1 MRTMKSLL
9 ETVEQCKANAFIFDM
24 DGLIFD
30 TERIFMEILQEIAG
44 KQGYHLTKEMYV
56 ETLGLC
62 GDILEQKMVSFFGKE
77 YLFAENNRS
86 VSEKMHE
93 MAENEGLPVKPEIKE
108 CLKVL
113 KEKQIPCAVAS
124 STKSDTVKEFL
135 EKAGLLSFFQVILG
149 GEMVSHSKPAPDIFL
164 EAARQLGETP
174 TDTCVLEDSE
184 NGVIAASKAGCGI
197 ICIPDLKMPAQDVLM
212 LADYVVIR

>member
-9 ETVEQCKANAFIFDM
+9 ETVAQCKANAFIFDM

-62 GDILEQKMVSFFGKE
+62 GEILEQKMTDFFGKE
-77 YLFAENNRS
+77 YPFAENNRS
-86 VSEKMHE
+86 VSEKMRE
-93 MAENEGLPVKPEIKE
+93 MAENEGLPVKPEIIE
-108 CLKVL
+108 CLKIL
-113 KEKQIPCAVAS
+113 KDKQIPCAVAS

-135 EKAGLLSFFQVILG
+135 GKAGLLPFFSVILG

-164 EAARQLGETP
+164 EAACQLEKEPEETF
-174 TDTCVLEDSE
+174 VLEDSE
-184 NGVIAASKAGCGI
+184 NGVVAASKAGCGI
-197 ICIPDLKMPAQDVLM
+197 ICIPDLKMPAKDVLM